1 MSEKIL
7 VVYAHSQAHKSR
19 VNRRLADAAR
29 LVPGVQVRDLYDTYP
44 DFHIDVA
51 AEQALLTGADAVVF
65 VHPIQWYGM
74 PALLKEWVDHVL
86 LAGWAYGAGGTA
98 LAGKRYWLVAT
109 AGSEARAYAADGAH
123 GRPFDDYLPPFRQ
136 TAALC
141 GMTWET
147 PLILFG
153 AHKVDNAAVDAHVDT
168 FRRQLAAWTRP
179 DLQPDR
185 D

>member
-7 VVYAHSQAHKSR
+7 VIYAHSQPHKSR

-44 DFHIDVA
+44 DFHIDIG
-51 AEQALLTGADAVVF
+51 AEQALLAEADAVVF
-65 VHPIQWYGM
+65 LHPIQWYSM
-74 PALLKEWVDHVL
+74 PALLKEWTDTVL
-86 LAGWAYGAGGTA
+86 QPGWAYGSGGTA

-109 AGSEARAYAADGAH
+109 AGSEEAAYTEQGAH
-123 GRPFDDYLPPFRQ
+123 GRPFEHYLPPFRQ

-141 GMTWET
+141 GMAWET

-153 AHKVDNAAVDAHVDT
+153 AHKVDNATVDAHVDT
-168 FRRQLAAWTRP
+168 FRRQLAAWAAP
-179 DLQPDR
+179 DLQPDL

>member
-7 VVYAHSQAHKSR
+7 VIYAHATPYKSR
-19 VNRRLADAAR
+19 VNRRLAEAAR
-29 LVPGVQVRDLYDTYP
+29 ALPGVQVRDLYETYP

-51 AEQALLTGADAVVF
+51 AEQALLTEADAVVF

-74 PALLKEWVDHVL
+74 PALLKEWVDQVL
-86 LAGWAYGAGGTA
+86 QPGWACGAGGTA
-98 LAGKRYWLVAT
+98 LAGKRYWLVVT
-109 AGSEARAYAADGAH
+109 AGSDEHAYQEGAAH

-141 GMTWET
+141 GMAWEA
-147 PLILFG
+147 PLVLFG
-153 AHKVDNAAVDAHVDT
+153 AHKVDNAAVDAHIDA
-168 FRRQLAAWTRP
+168 FRRQLTAWARP
-179 DLQPDR
+179 DLQPER